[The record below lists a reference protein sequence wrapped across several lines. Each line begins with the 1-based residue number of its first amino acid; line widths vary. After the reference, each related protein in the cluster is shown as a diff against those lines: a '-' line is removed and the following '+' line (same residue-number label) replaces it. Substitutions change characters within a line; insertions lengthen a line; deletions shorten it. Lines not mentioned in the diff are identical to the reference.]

1 MPTISVN
8 RKDLEKLLGR
18 RAPDKE
24 LEAWLPFVKGEV
36 KDYDTVTGE
45 LRIELQDS
53 NRPDLWC
60 VEGIARQI
68 RCKLEG
74 TPASYAYLKA
84 AKGRRDQVL
93 VEKGL
98 QGVRPFIGA
107 CKARGCTVTPEGL
120 AQLIQTQEKL
130 ADIFGRKR
138 RTISIGIYRLAPIT
152 FPVTYALVAPG
163 QASFRPLGYDDAMS
177 LQEILDIHPKGQ
189 EYGPIL
195 SGQARFPL
203 LRDAKGAVLSFPPI
217 INSRDIGEVRPG
229 DEDLFIEVTGTD
241 LRMVMLTVNIFAANL
256 HDRGATIE
264 PVDIVYPYN
273 TEMGRTIRMPQA
285 FSRPRTIRR
294 AEIGQ
299 ALGTELTPREI
310 RASLVSYGYS
320 VTGSGQSLTVAL
332 PSYRNDLMHP
342 VDVIE
347 DVAISRGYHTFGPIM
362 PSAFTV
368 GGLSRIEQLS
378 DKVRE
383 LMLGFGFQEIIS
395 SILGSREDLIARMR
409 LSAGHPAA
417 RCIEIDNVMSQTYEC
432 LRQWVL
438 PSLLRVETASSRS
451 FYPHLLFEVGEVA
464 VPDPGTDTGVRT
476 EVRLSALLAH
486 AGASFSE
493 THSYLA
499 LLCYYLNKPADHLTP
514 IEHPSFIEG
523 RVARIELVGSG
534 GASSVGLIGEL
545 HPEVLERWQI
555 SMPCSMFEL
564 TINPLL

>member
-1 MPTISVN
+1 MPNISVN
-8 RKDLEKLLGR
+8 RKDLDKLLGR
-18 RAPDKE
+18 HPTDKE
-24 LEAWLPFVKGEV
+24 LEAWLPLVKAEIKEV
-36 KDYDTVTGE
+36 DAATGE
-45 LRIELQDS
+45 LRLELQDS

-68 RCKLEG
+68 RIKLNG
-74 TPASYAYLKA
+74 RPDSYPYLRA
-84 AKGRRDQVL
+84 AKSRPHQIL
-93 VEKGL
+93 VEQGL
-98 QGVRPFIGA
+98 ERVRPFIGG
-107 CKARGCTVTPEGL
+107 CKARGYTVTAEGL

-130 ADIFGRKR
+130 ADVFGRKR
-138 RTISIGIYRLAPIT
+138 RTVSIGLYRLPSIK
-152 FPVTYALVAPG
+152 FPVTYALADPD
-163 QASFRPLGYDDAMS
+163 QTRLRPLGYTEPMS
-177 LQEILDIHPKGQ
+177 LREILEIHTKGQ
-189 EYGPIL
+189 EYGAIL
-195 SGQARFPL
+195 SGHDQLPL
-203 LRDAKGAVLSFPPI
+203 LRDAKGDVLSFPPI
-217 INSRDIGEVRPG
+217 INSWDVGEVRLG

-241 LRMVMLTVNIFAANL
+241 LRMVMLAENILASNL
-256 HDRGATIE
+256 HDLGSSIE
-264 PVDIVYPYN
+264 PLEAVYPHKTAY
-273 TEMGRTIRMPQA
+273 GRAVRMPQA
-285 FSRPRTIRR
+285 LSRPRAIKLSD
-294 AEIGQ
+294 INK
-299 ALGTELTPREI
+299 ALGDALSPKDV
-310 RASLVSYGYS
+310 RASLAAYGYT
-320 VTGSGQSLTVAL
+320 VTGSGSRLLVSL

-395 SILGSREDLIARMR
+395 NIMSSREDLVAKMR

-417 RCIEIDNVMSQTYEC
+417 RCIEIDNVMSQSIEC

-464 VPDPGTDTGVRT
+464 LPDPDAETGVRT

-514 IEHPSFIEG
+514 IEHSSFIEG
-523 RVARIELVGSG
+523 RVARIELAGRP
-534 GASSVGLIGEL
+534 VGLIGEL
-545 HPEVLERWQI
+545 HPETLERWQI
-555 SMPCSMFEL
+555 TMPCSMFEL
-564 TINPLL
+564 